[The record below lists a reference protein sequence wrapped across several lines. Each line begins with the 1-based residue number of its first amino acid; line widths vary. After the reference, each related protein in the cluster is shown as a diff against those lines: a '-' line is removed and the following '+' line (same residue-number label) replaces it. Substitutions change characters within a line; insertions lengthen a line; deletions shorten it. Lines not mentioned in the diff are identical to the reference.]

1 MKTVYVGMS
10 GGVDS
15 SVTAALL
22 KEQGYRVVGVYMQNW
37 TESVGGV
44 ECPWRQDLTDAKAV
58 AAQLDIPFKVFDFQ
72 KQYKQKVVDVMVA
85 EYAAG
90 RTPNPDVLCN
100 QEIKF
105 KLFLDAALA
114 EGADLIATGHYARI
128 RGGQLLAGV
137 DPLKDQSY
145 FLCRVPAK
153 ALQKTLMPIGEYHKS
168 EVRALATRYSLP
180 TASKP
185 DSQGI
190 CFIGEVSIKDF
201 LQQYIPSKAGD
212 IVLKSTGQ
220 VVGRHDGAAYYTIG
234 QRHGLGIGG
243 GKPFYIVSKNMAK
256 NVIYITD
263 DRADLTL
270 AAGDFEITDVSW
282 MGGEP
287 DLEKTYQVRN
297 RYRGA
302 LVDCTLEPTKL
313 GYNVRMEHPERA
325 VTPGQ
330 SAVIYDGD
338 RVLGGGFINRLAASQ
353 VLEAFV

>member
-1 MKTVYVGMS
+1 MKTVYVGLS

-22 KEQGYRVVGVYMQNW
+22 QQEGYRVVGVYMQNW

-44 ECPWRQDLTDAKAV
+44 ECPWRQDLTDAQAV

-72 KQYKQKVVDVMVA
+72 REYKQKVVDVMVA

-114 EGADLIATGHYARI
+114 DGADLIATGHYARVAD
-128 RGGQLLAGV
+128 GKLLAGL
-137 DPLKDQSY
+137 DPNKDQSY
-145 FLCRVPAK
+145 FLCRVSK
-153 ALQKTLMPIGEYHKS
+153 EALAQTLMPIGEYHKP
-168 EVRALATRYSLP
+168 EVRALAQKLSLS

-201 LQQYIPSKAGD
+201 LQQYIPA
-212 IVLKSTGQ
+212 KSGSIILQRTGEQ
-220 VVGRHDGAAYYTIG
+220 IGQHDGAAYYTTG

-243 GKPFYIVSKNMAK
+243 GKPY
-256 NVIYITD
+256 YITIKDMKQNILYVTD
-263 DRADLTL
+263 DPQDLVL
-270 AAGDFEITDVSW
+270 AAGDFSITDIHW
-282 MGGEP
+282 IAGEP
-287 DLEKTYQVRN
+287 DLSQSYQVRN

-302 LVDCTLEPTKL
+302 LVESRLEKGED
-313 GYNVRMEHPERA
+313 GYIVHMEHPERA
-325 VTPGQ
+325 VTSGQ
-330 SAVIYDGD
+330 TAVVYDGD
-338 RVLGGGFINRLAASQ
+338 EVLGGGIIQAAS
-353 VLEAFV
+353 LPLPAIKR